1 MQILN
6 LNVKYWQCHQH
17 PQTHQYDMMLL
28 NLQNADCSPP
38 HGLTSTTA
46 ACRVDQHLSKY
57 FINSDPSI
65 DGDNSIHQEW
75 RSHRHFLGTSTETN
89 LVIIML
95 MMIIIMLKGDFDY
108 GVDDQIEIPVDPVI
122 RETFLKYEHSSF
134 TILPIYVIS

>member
-57 FINSDPSI
+57 IINSDPSI
-65 DGDNSIHQEW
+65 DGDRVPLIVA
-75 RSHRHFLGTSTETN
+75 LPPILTSLRT
-89 LVIIML
+89 I
-95 MMIIIMLKGDFDY
+95 
-108 GVDDQIEIPVDPVI
+108 
-122 RETFLKYEHSSF
+122 SS
-134 TILPIYVIS
+134 

>member
-57 FINSDPSI
+57 IINSDPSI

>member
-1 MQILN
+1 
-6 LNVKYWQCHQH
+6 
-17 PQTHQYDMMLL
+17 MLP

-38 HGLTSTTA
+38 HGLTSTIA

-57 FINSDPSI
+57 FINSDPSV
-65 DGDNSIHQEW
+65 DNDNSIHQER

-89 LVIIML
+89 LAPGDHYADDDDHHVY
-95 MMIIIMLKGDFDY
+95 GDF
-108 GVDDQIEIPVDPVI
+108 DDQIEIPVDPVI

>member
-95 MMIIIMLKGDFDY
+95 MMIIIMFTMIFIMALMIRLKS
-108 GVDDQIEIPVDPVI
+108 Q
-122 RETFLKYEHSSF
+122 S
-134 TILPIYVIS
+134 IL